1 MKETSDPIDRIIA
14 DRYRIVRSIG
24 HGAFGTTYEAE
35 DLTDYKRVAMKVLS
49 LRQTQDWKALDLFE
63 REAQVLAHLDRP
75 AIPKYLDYF
84 YEDTPYDRHFYLIQ
98 ELVEGD
104 SLADLVKKG
113 WHATEEQVRDIAE
126 QVLEILN
133 YLHWLN
139 PPVIHRDLKP
149 QNIIRRADGRV
160 YLVDFGAVQDVY
172 RRTLIE
178 GGTFVGTVGYMP
190 PEQFRGQAFFASDL
204 YALGAT
210 LLFLLT
216 HRSPDELPQN
226 RMKINFRDR
235 VSVSPEFANW
245 LEKML
250 EPAIEDRYKSA
261 HEALG
266 VLRYGGQI
274 ANPNPCEPLV
284 PSRQIPKGSRVVLQ
298 KGDRSLF
305 IKLPAFTA
313 NSIDGWVLNLFMSI
327 AFFIMGFAVIPSIL
341 GFSTIFLLVSISILK
356 VAAMSKPR
364 AIELDAQTCRLY
376 YQFCGWKRQIEKP
389 IAEVRRA
396 LLKVNVSHYGV
407 KTVRCEIDAY
417 EDRYEFGQSLTAVE
431 KRWLVAEISE
441 FLERLHD

>member
-1 MKETSDPIDRIIA
+1 MNNISYPDDRTIA
-14 DRYRIVRSIG
+14 QRYRIIRSIG
-24 HGAFGTTYEAE
+24 QGAFGTTYEAE
-35 DLTDYKRVAMKVLS
+35 DLTNYKRVAIKVLS

-63 REAQVLAHLDRP
+63 RESQVLAHLNHP
-75 AIPKYLDYF
+75 AIPKYLGYF
-84 YEDTPYDRHFYLIQ
+84 YEDTQDDRHFYLIQ

-113 WHATEEQVRDIAE
+113 WHATEEQVRDIAK
-126 QVLEILN
+126 QVLEILD

-139 PPVIHRDLKP
+139 PPVIHRDIKP
-149 QNIIRRADGRV
+149 QNIIRRPDGQI

-216 HRSPDELPQN
+216 HRSPDELPQI
-226 RMKINFRDR
+226 RMKIDFRDR
-235 VSVSPEFANW
+235 ISVSPQFADW

-261 HEALG
+261 REALG
-266 VLRYGGQI
+266 VLRHRSQI
-274 ANPNPCEPLV
+274 AKPISFG
-284 PSRQIPKGSRVVLQ
+284 PSRQPPKGSQVVLQ

-305 IKLPAFTA
+305 VQLLPVRH
-313 NSIDGWVLNLFMSI
+313 NWGGRWL
-327 AFFIMGFAVIPSIL
+327 IPI
-341 GFSTIFLLVSISILK
+341 SISILSHLILFIFAIIFPIVWIFCILK
-356 VAAMSKPR
+356 LMLEIGMLNFAALKEPQT
-364 AIELDAQTCRLY
+364 IELNAQTCRLF
-376 YQFCGWKRQIEKP
+376 YQFLWWEREVKKP
-389 IAEVRRA
+389 ISEIRQAI
-396 LLKVNVSHYGV
+396 LLVKVDTYGV
-407 KTVRCEIDAY
+407 KTVRCEIDTNQ
-417 EDRYEFGQSLTAVE
+417 DCYEFAQSLTPVE

-441 FLERLHD
+441 FLDSIQR

>member
-1 MKETSDPIDRIIA
+1 MKEILYSRDRIIA

-24 HGAFGTTYEAE
+24 QGAFGITYEAE

-49 LRQTQDWKALDLFE
+49 LRQTQGWKALDLFE
-63 REAQVLAHLDRP
+63 REAQVLAHLEHP
-75 AIPKYLDYF
+75 AIPQYLGYF
-84 YEDTPYDRHFYLIQ
+84 YEDTKDDRHFYLIQ

-126 QVLEILN
+126 QVLEILD

-139 PPVIHRDLKP
+139 PPVIHRDIKP

-178 GGTFVGTVGYMP
+178 GGTFVGTLGYMP

-216 HRSPDELPQN
+216 HRSPDELPQK
-226 RMKINFRDR
+226 RMKIDFRDR
-235 VSVSPEFANW
+235 VSISPEFANW
-245 LEKML
+245 LEKIL

-261 HEALG
+261 NEALG
-266 VLRYGGQI
+266 VLRHRGQI
-274 ANPNPCEPLV
+274 ANSATVV
-284 PSRQIPKGSRVVLQ
+284 PTRQPPKGSPVVLQ
-298 KGDRSLF
+298 RSPQRLSIQF
-305 IKLPAFTA
+305 SSIHYKSIGGWLVIFVVSLPF
-313 NSIDGWVLNLFMSI
+313 LLL
-327 AFFIMGFAVIPSIL
+327 GFAAIRNIWVC
-341 GFSTIFLLVSISILK
+341 STLFLLVWIAIAK
-356 VAAMSKPR
+356 IWTMREPQ
-364 AIELDAQTCRLY
+364 AIELDTQTCRLY
-376 YQFCGWKRQIEKP
+376 YQFLGWKRQIEKP

-396 LLKVNVSHYGV
+396 LLNVSVSPHGV

-417 EDRYEFGQSLTAVE
+417 EDRYEFGQSLTPVE
-431 KRWLVAEISE
+431 KRWLVGEISD
-441 FLERLHD
+441 FLERLHH

>member
-1 MKETSDPIDRIIA
+1 
-14 DRYRIVRSIG
+14 G
-24 HGAFGTTYEAE
+24 
-35 DLTDYKRVAMKVLS
+35 
-49 LRQTQDWKALDLFE
+49 
-63 REAQVLAHLDRP
+63 
-75 AIPKYLDYF
+75 YF
-84 YEDTPYDRHFYLIQ
+84 YEDTKDDRHFYLIQ

-104 SLADLVKKG
+104 SLAELVKKG

-126 QVLEILN
+126 QILEILN

-139 PPVIHRDLKP
+139 PPAIHRDIKP

-216 HRSPDELPQN
+216 HRSPGELPEK
-226 RMKINFRDR
+226 RMKIDFRDR
-235 VSVSPEFANW
+235 VSIAPEFANW

-250 EPAIEDRYKSA
+250 EPAIEDRYTSA
-261 HEALG
+261 NEALD
-266 VLRYGGQI
+266 VLRHRGQL
-274 ANPNPCEPLV
+274 ANSATVFPT
-284 PSRQIPKGSRVVLQ
+284 RQPPKGSHIQLKRD
-298 KGDRSLF
+298 DRSLSVQ
-305 IKLPAFTA
+305 LS
-313 NSIDGWVLNLFMSI
+313 SIHHKSI
-327 AFFIMGFAVIPSIL
+327 YQWQLLLCVSFPCFLLGLAAIPNFWICAAFFLPIWIAIV
-341 GFSTIFLLVSISILK
+341 K
-356 VAAMSKPR
+356 VAAMNEPR

-376 YQFCGWKRQIEKP
+376 YQFWLWKRQIEKP

-396 LLKVNVSHYGV
+396 TLRVNVSPHGV
-407 KTVRCEIDAY
+407 KTVRCQIEAG
-417 EDRYEFGQSLTAVE
+417 EDCYEFGQSLTPVE

-441 FLERLHD
+441 FLERLHH